1 MPTPSE
7 IKSDVIKLYKEQK
20 DKINK
25 ETLSGIIAK
34 SGRDENIEKAIDVV
48 LSKEEVTH
56 LTRVDYELSQLR
68 MEL

>member
-48 LSKEEVTH
+48 LSKEEVTR